1 MKQETYYTID
11 DPPKS
16 HWYVDTHAACI
27 VIDVL
32 MSTQVAERVSQASA
46 TLLFTAGFVE
56 KITCRLAAHPGEN
69 EAPT

>member
-1 MKQETYYTID
+1 M
-11 DPPKS
+11 
-16 HWYVDTHAACI
+16 WLHAACI
-27 VIDVL
+27 VTDVL
-32 MSTQVAERVSQASA
+32 MSTQAAARVSQASA